1 MMMIMIMI
9 MMMIMMIMIVMM
21 IMMIIIMM
29 MMMFCQAG
37 DPEQRD
43 PVPAPA
49 AGRDHGGAGQLPGQH
64 GCPAAGAQ
72 AGRGGESGQAL
83 GVSGQHPG
91 SLGGPRNTG
100 QQQSH
105 KKKQYVADVSSPML

>member
-1 MMMIMIMI
+1 M
-9 MMMIMMIMIVMM
+9 
-21 IMMIIIMM
+21 
-29 MMMFCQAG
+29 
-37 DPEQRD
+37 
-43 PVPAPA
+43 PAPA

-105 KKKQYVADVSSPML
+105 KKNNMLLTSALLCYKDTAQGTQSLLLGALGRV

>member
-9 MMMIMMIMIVMM
+9 MMIM
-21 IMMIIIMM
+21 
-29 MMMFCQAG
+29 FRQEG

-100 QQQSH
+100 QEQSH